1 MDRFYRVHF
10 TLQITSQGFIKLMNM
25 YILTFLSMTN
35 FVLVLEL
42 IKGQTKK
49 RITSNKSVN
58 QIFFDLNYISEA
70 VSQLDNPHS
79 NHHEQKNTTIQSLSD
94 MKNENEKEKK
104 IESAQNKQAKN
115 NLIYLIIQL
124 AHTPQ
129 YCTMKS
135 NSL

>member
-1 MDRFYRVHF
+1 MTKFC
-10 TLQITSQGFIKLMNM
+10 LGFRID
-25 YILTFLSMTN
+25 
-35 FVLVLEL
+35 
-42 IKGQTKK
+42 KGPNCK
-49 RITSNKSVN
+49 RIISHKSVN
-58 QIFFDLNYISEA
+58 HIFYVLNYISEA
-70 VSQLDNPHS
+70 ISQSGNPHS

-115 NLIYLIIQL
+115 SLIYLIIQL

>member
-1 MDRFYRVHF
+1 
-10 TLQITSQGFIKLMNM
+10 
-25 YILTFLSMTN
+25 
-35 FVLVLEL
+35 
-42 IKGQTKK
+42 
-49 RITSNKSVN
+49 
-58 QIFFDLNYISEA
+58 
-70 VSQLDNPHS
+70 
-79 NHHEQKNTTIQSLSD
+79 

-115 NLIYLIIQL
+115 SLIYLIIQL